1 MLKRPRNRQPRTQ
14 GQQQRPNNGRQIGP
28 PRSNQSSPY
37 KSVPNVHQVV
47 PGASVSIVLKED
59 QPTGRETPGVVQ
71 DVLTQGNH
79 PRGIKVRLQDGQVG
93 RVQRMGTGAGAG
105 SSGAADAAK
114 PSTGRTN
121 FTQRYTDVRYDE
133 EYPEGPPPR
142 SLADFFPAETEP
154 EPEPTQEETSSR
166 TQEALVTCPL
176 CGGFEGDETAVT
188 YHIEKEHLT

>member
-1 MLKRPRNRQPRTQ
+1 MLKRPRNRQPRGQAQ
-14 GQQQRPNNGRQIGP
+14 GQQQQQRPNNGRQNGP
-28 PRSNQSSPY
+28 SRSNHHPKS
-37 KSVPNVHQVV
+37 SVPTVQQVV
-47 PGASVSIVLKED
+47 PGASVSIVLKAD

-93 RVQRMGTGAGAG
+93 RVQRMGTGAGA
-105 SSGAADAAK
+105 SSGGAADAAR
-114 PSTGRTN
+114 PSAGR
-121 FTQRYTDVRYDE
+121 FTQRYTDVRYDD

-142 SLADFFPAETEP
+142 SLADFFPAEP
-154 EPEPTQEETSSR
+154 EPETSSR

-188 YHIEKEHLT
+188 HHIEKEHLT

>member
-1 MLKRPRNRQPRTQ
+1 MPTVQ
-14 GQQQRPNNGRQIGP
+14 
-28 PRSNQSSPY
+28 
-37 KSVPNVHQVV
+37 QVV
-47 PGASVSIVLKED
+47 PGASVSIVLKAD

-93 RVQRMGTGAGAG
+93 RVQRMGGAAGAA
-105 SSGAADAAK
+105 SSGGAADAAR
-114 PSTGRTN
+114 PSAGRAAN
-121 FTQRYTDVRYDE
+121 FTQRYTDVRYDD

-142 SLADFFPAETEP
+142 SLADFFPAEP
-154 EPEPTQEETSSR
+154 EPEPAREHTSSR

-188 YHIEKEHLT
+188 HHIEKEHLT